1 MASGTPRR
9 VDFKDGIP
17 VALRSFLISS
27 KGRILNL
34 SMTGAYVETPMH
46 LLPQA
51 RVRLSIVLDD
61 AKHPLE
67 ADAVVVWEDGGGRG
81 GPPNGYGLRFIDL
94 GGETRKAIAAL
105 IRGGETPPSP
115 PAAKPVSPD
124 SEDKREGPP
133 YPLRADEIRRRV
145 PEAALGV
152 YVLSYE
158 RSQKTRVGRADFDLR
173 KTLSAFEGE
182 YDSFYFELIEAD
194 EERYHRECEIYHRL
208 GGDRGQLEN
217 SFHPDRPDWLPSSDC
232 PVCIAAKPR

>member
-34 SMTGAYVETPMH
+34 SMTGAYVETSMH

-61 AKHPLE
+61 QKPPLE
-67 ADAVVVWEDGGGRG
+67 VDAVAVWEDTSGRT
-81 GPPNGYGLRFIDL
+81 GPPNGYGLRFL
-94 GGETRKAIAAL
+94 ELAGETRQAIAAL
-105 IRGGETPPSP
+105 LRGGEGL
-115 PAAKPVSPD
+115 PAAPVAKPVE
-124 SEDKREGPP
+124 EDQRVGPP

-173 KTLSAFEGE
+173 KSLSAFEGE